1 MTTVYTK
8 LYEKDADPDSV
19 YFLESGRVTIY
30 LDNVDK
36 YQINGHSLIF
46 GVTEYLMNYFFD
58 ENCKRIETAICDQH
72 TDVKKISFEK
82 MINGLKNFSF
92 LINVSMVVAK
102 QVYLTNQIA
111 STGIRILEEEELKN
125 KKYSKLYY
133 NSILSLKK
141 EFEKRKLPWV
151 KEIVTEFETS
161 LTFKRGEA
169 YQRSEEPIIVAE
181 TNSLDGNMV
190 EYQKDT
196 VLCEQDSFGEEMFVL
211 RSGAIDVIID
221 DKKIATISEAGTII
235 GEMALLLGE
244 SRTATLKA
252 KNSVVVTKIEKKEL
266 KEIADSGTDIFETLL
281 KSLVKRH
288 YFNMVRIVDLNSSVL
303 EKTSV
308 ENLKKNLSDKSL
320 SDLKKLKK
328 KLVKVSKSKD
338 VDFIKPIIDK
348 FDL

>member
-1 MTTVYTK
+1 MK
-8 LYEKDADPDSV
+8 
-19 YFLESGRVTIY
+19 I
-30 LDNVDK
+30 
-36 YQINGHSLIF
+36 
-46 GVTEYLMNYFFD
+46 
-58 ENCKRIETAICDQH
+58 
-72 TDVKKISFEK
+72 VK
-82 MINGLKNFSF
+82 
-92 LINVSMVVAK
+92 
-102 QVYLTNQIA
+102 
-111 STGIRILEEEELKN
+111 EL
-125 KKYSKLYY
+125 

-190 EYQKDT
+190 KYQKDT